1 MKKLLFIFS
10 FFFLFVLNGKTQEVE
25 ILTLEDCLRIGI
37 DNNLS
42 LEGKRK
48 EIQRSKYGV
57 SENRSKLLPQINA
70 IAGYSNNFDP
80 PVSVTDGSSYGVP
93 YNITQ
98 TLQHS
103 ANAGLEMQMPLF
115 NQTLYT
121 SMSIAKVMEE
131 ISRLSY
137 GKAREDVILQISK
150 MYYLGQVTAEQIM
163 LIKAN
168 ITRLE
173 ELRDITQAFFDNGMS
188 MEVDLKRVNINLEN
202 LKVQYDNAQAMM
214 KQQLNMLK
222 YIMDYPAEK
231 EIALTPVNTDS
242 ITTVALTGLSEN
254 IYELQLSQSQVQL
267 AERQKKIITNGYIP
281 SLSLT
286 GSWRYAAYTDKGYHW
301 FHSGPSNQWFRSYGV
316 GLTLRIPIFDGLDK
330 TYKIKKAMH
339 QEVHKGDTLLVLDD
353 REYKIRVMEAEA
365 ALKDAQAGATVI
377 NATLNTTQ
385 TTASVYDASIAEIE
399 VRLAKLEKDRKR
411 YENLVKRNAAT
422 PIQLEQIVTDYEA
435 TRKKLEATKRQKKA
449 ALSGVDEVSYRRMN
463 TEAAIQRATAALEM
477 ARLNLSY
484 TVVIAPCDGKLG
496 RRSLEEGQ
504 FISAGQTITY
514 ILPDTQ
520 KWIVANYKETQIENL
535 HIGQEVFVTVDAI
548 SDKEFKGKVT
558 SISGA
563 TGSKYSLV
571 PTDNSAGNF
580 VKIQQRIPVRIDF
593 TDLSKEDN
601 ERLAAGM
608 MVVVKARL

>member
-1 MKKLLFIFS
+1 MKRLLFIFS
-10 FFFLFVLNGKTQEVE
+10 FFFLFVLRGNTQEVE

-48 EIQRSKYGV
+48 EIQKSKYGV

-70 IAGYSNNFDP
+70 IAGYNNNFDP

-93 YNITQ
+93 YNITK

-168 ITRLE
+168 IIRLE

-231 EIALTPVNTDS
+231 EIALTPDS
-242 ITTVALTGLSEN
+242 SQPSPSESGNHSTTHLPTCISPHNSFPPQSGNEPKASTSC
-254 IYELQLSQSQVQL
+254 SQSSES
-267 AERQKKIITNGYIP
+267 A
-281 SLSLT
+281 S
-286 GSWRYAAYTDKGYHW
+286 
-301 FHSGPSNQWFRSYGV
+301 
-316 GLTLRIPIFDGLDK
+316 
-330 TYKIKKAMH
+330 
-339 QEVHKGDTLLVLDD
+339 
-353 REYKIRVMEAEA
+353 
-365 ALKDAQAGATVI
+365 ATS
-377 NATLNTTQ
+377 APY
-385 TTASVYDASIAEIE
+385 SH
-399 VRLAKLEKDRKR
+399 
-411 YENLVKRNAAT
+411 
-422 PIQLEQIVTDYEA
+422 P
-435 TRKKLEATKRQKKA
+435 
-449 ALSGVDEVSYRRMN
+449 VSP
-463 TEAAIQRATAALEM
+463 
-477 ARLNLSY
+477 
-484 TVVIAPCDGKLG
+484 VP
-496 RRSLEEGQ
+496 
-504 FISAGQTITY
+504 
-514 ILPDTQ
+514 
-520 KWIVANYKETQIENL
+520 L
-535 HIGQEVFVTVDAI
+535 H
-548 SDKEFKGKVT
+548 
-558 SISGA
+558 
-563 TGSKYSLV
+563 
-571 PTDNSAGNF
+571 
-580 VKIQQRIPVRIDF
+580 PVRFPTGHSDF
-593 TDLSKEDN
+593 
-601 ERLAAGM
+601 
-608 MVVVKARL
+608 